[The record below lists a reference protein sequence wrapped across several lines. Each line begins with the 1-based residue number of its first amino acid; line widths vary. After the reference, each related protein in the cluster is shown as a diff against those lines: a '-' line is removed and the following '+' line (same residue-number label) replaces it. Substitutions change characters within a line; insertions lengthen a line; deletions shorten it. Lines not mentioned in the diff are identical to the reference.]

1 MKRFFNYNY
10 IADQEKQNID
20 YSILSNEI
28 SLPSGDVL
36 NFLNK
41 YHDLYNFW
49 IDALFD
55 TSLDNIKSQQVNFL
69 RDLMNG
75 FSVYRNISKPKKKL
89 NHGAEDL
96 YLMLLGNPKKTV
108 DDILI
113 NEPRDTSNKETYK
126 QAIELFRLR
135 EQILKKL
142 VNKGIIKSD
151 SDQSGIDDYE
161 ESIAERTK
169 LRRQKSEIIKN
180 KEQNIK
186 NEFFKH

>member
-1 MKRFFNYNY
+1 
-10 IADQEKQNID
+10 
-20 YSILSNEI
+20 
-28 SLPSGDVL
+28 
-36 NFLNK
+36 
-41 YHDLYNFW
+41 
-49 IDALFD
+49 
-55 TSLDNIKSQQVNFL
+55 
-69 RDLMNG
+69 MNG
-75 FSVYRNISKPKKKL
+75 FSVYRNISKPKKKS
-89 NHGAEDL
+89 NHGTEDL

-113 NEPRDTSNKETYK
+113 SEPRDTRNKETYK

-135 EQILKKL
+135 EQILKNL

-161 ESIAERTK
+161 GSIAERTK